1 VSRHIVRRSIADEAI
16 GPVDRDMILVAE
28 GLIMTAIAGSDPSSV
43 GLALMRK
50 SIDARRA
57 FFS

>member
-1 VSRHIVRRSIADEAI
+1 
-16 GPVDRDMILVAE
+16 MILVAE